1 MIKCLEEREKTNKY
15 QKKWVFKFIF
25 ILIQLIQIS
34 MFFFQNAMANY
45 MFISGQGPQKDN
57 FSSDHGLQFSFWC
70 LGPEMNM

>member
-1 MIKCLEEREKTNKY
+1 MEYSAYTNTTNPNLN
-15 QKKWVFKFIF
+15 VFF
-25 ILIQLIQIS
+25 L
-34 MFFFQNAMANY
+34 QNAMANY